1 MQEYM
6 SSGDVA
12 LARRN
17 ADDTAAMKRSRDE
30 YWRQAAGV
38 VISPPPATRQFF
50 KLEEDQRKLIA
61 TVTPELLIEQ
71 YRACDGLPP
80 NAVQKDVLR
89 WFHTHAVADH
99 FPVMLAIARCCVFIP
114 STSAPAERVA
124 STAGQVYNK
133 RRLSLHEALAETIVV
148 LHESRRWLAQRII
161 DISPLVIQQ
170 LVREALHRAGA
181 FSGDEHS
188 SSDSEGSYGSSDGN

>member
-1 MQEYM
+1 M
-6 SSGDVA
+6 SMVA
-12 LARRN
+12 IQRVAIDATQHLVRRMPSIQVRHVE
-17 ADDTAAMKRSRDE
+17 A
-30 YWRQAAGV
+30 
-38 VISPPPATRQFF
+38 
-50 KLEEDQRKLIA
+50 
-61 TVTPELLIEQ
+61 TPELLIEQ